1 MTSDHEKLWPVGSFL
16 MEACRF
22 GQKEKEKV
30 KKLFKQNENYF
41 ELSDPVKDIAYNSV
55 RVTKAAFRSFYVSSY
70 VCVALGKKKQQKQ
83 QKQVFSI
90 LFLESHNRTNYQK
103 QHKIL
108 AK

>member
-1 MTSDHEKLWPVGSFL
+1 MHILVRMTSDHEKLWPVGSFL

-30 KKLFKQNENYF
+30 KKLFNQNENYF

-70 VCVALGKKKQQKQ
+70 VCVALGKKN
-83 QKQVFSI
+83 
-90 LFLESHNRTNYQK
+90 NRNNRNKSSAYCF
-103 QHKIL
+103 
-108 AK
+108 

>member
-1 MTSDHEKLWPVGSFL
+1 

-70 VCVALGKKKQQKQ
+70 VCVALGKKKTTETTETSLQHT
-83 QKQVFSI
+83 VF
-90 LFLESHNRTNYQK
+90 RK
-103 QHKIL
+103 P
-108 AK
+108 